1 MAKKKLARPTLSIGI
16 IYKNEIRCLERCL
29 SSLAPLRK
37 RVPCELIMADTGSE
51 DGSREIAARHAD
63 VLFDFPWVD
72 DFSAARNAVLEKATG
87 EWYLSIDA
95 DEWLDKD
102 ISELAG
108 FFHGSYAK
116 SGEIV
121 SLIVRNYYLS
131 DSDSEYADIQGLRLV
146 RRMPWTKFEGRIHE
160 RFVPPAGR
168 GWNITTLGRTVL
180 HHDGYVCLNE
190 GHGEEKLER
199 NLTLLRKELE
209 DAPEDLNVLLQY
221 MESGRDT
228 SDWYDVLKKAVELVE
243 RKCPLWDYDGPVIF
257 RHAVMDA
264 FERKLPEFEEW
275 IARSETWFP
284 NSFFTRIDVE
294 YLACGHSWEK
304 KDYADCVRRGKRYL
318 QAMKDYR
325 NNRGERL
332 TLMSSALLFG
342 SVHDEQ
348 QIRIYMAR
356 AWVEEGEHQKAL
368 QLLER
373 LDGIL
378 TDETHAKH
386 LLSALSRIQ
395 AESTCDT
402 SIVIRRIFKSDC
414 QNVYLNAVPSR
425 SDSGLTTGN
434 QCICGNDSSNLEQ
447 SQMKVER
454 AAEHFQS
461 MFMQE
466 GMRLFSREYREKEQ
480 GAKYYYHP
488 AYTLFLPLS
497 EECDLG
503 RAAAVLETGD
513 LNEIKKWLVKVEEWS
528 RFPMEALFHAI
539 SLGLDFPVEGI
550 DFSQEEMS
558 ALVSMFDW
566 KADGDGMAVARFF
579 VKSEKALLEKELG
592 QETLKKENL
601 PLLQSKHQFGWH
613 CVRAFEALETGDF
626 TKYVRELRESLEENP
641 NMSDMVEYLV
651 NHTPQ
656 LQERKRRKEEASA
669 ELLALAEQVKMI
681 LANYE
686 PDNPTVA
693 ALKSSPAYQKVAWLL
708 EEEAG

>member
-16 IYKNEIRCLERCL
+16 IFKNEIRCLERCL

-37 RVPCELIMADTGSE
+37 QVPCELIMADTGSD

-72 DFSAARNAVLEKATG
+72 DFSAARNAVLKKATG

-102 ISELAG
+102 ISELADFFQNFQVKGGGIG
-108 FFHGSYAK
+108 FPEK

-121 SLIVRNYYLS
+121 SLTVRNYYLS

-160 RFVPPAGR
+160 RFVPSAGH

-190 GHGEEKLER
+190 GRGDEKLER
-199 NLTLLRKELE
+199 NLTLLRKEL
-209 DAPEDLNVLLQY
+209 DDTPGDLNVLLQY
-221 MESGRDT
+221 VESGRGA
-228 SDWYDVLKKAVELVE
+228 SDWNDVLKKAAELVE

-264 FERKLPEFEEW
+264 FERKLPELEEW
-275 IARSETWFP
+275 IAHSETWFP
-284 NSFFTRIDVE
+284 NSFFTRIDVQ

-304 KDYADCVRRGKRYL
+304 KDYADCLRRGERYL
-318 QAMKDYR
+318 RAMEDYR

-356 AWVEEGEHQKAL
+356 AWVEEGKYRKAL
-368 QLLER
+368 QLLEG
-373 LDGIL
+373 LDGTL
-378 TDETHAKH
+378 TDETHARH
-386 LLSALSRIQ
+386 LLYALSRIQ
-395 AESTCDT
+395 AESRCDT
-402 SIVIRRIFKSDC
+402 SIVIRRI
-414 QNVYLNAVPSR
+414 
-425 SDSGLTTGN
+425 
-434 QCICGNDSSNLEQ
+434 CGNGGSNLEQ
-447 SQMKVER
+447 GQTKLEH
-454 AAEHFQS
+454 ANEHFRS

-466 GMRLFSREYREKEQ
+466 SMRLFSREYKEKEQ
-480 GAKYYYHP
+480 GAKYYYRP
-488 AYTLFLPLS
+488 AYTLFLSLS

-503 RAAAVLETGD
+503 RAAAVLETDD
-513 LNEIKKWLVKVEEWS
+513 LNEIKKLLVKVEEWL
-528 RFPMEALFHAI
+528 RFPIEALCHAI

-558 ALVSMFDW
+558 VLVNAFDW
-566 KADGDGMAVARFF
+566 KADGNGMAVARFF
-579 VKSEKALLEKELG
+579 AKTEKAFLEKKFG
-592 QETLKKENL
+592 QEVMKKENL
-601 PLLQSKHQFGWH
+601 SLLQNEHRFGWH
-613 CVRAFEALETGDF
+613 CVRAFEELESEDF
-626 TKYVRELRESLEENP
+626 AGYVRELREGLEGNP
-641 NMSDMVEYLV
+641 KMSGMVEYLMK
-651 NHTPQ
+651 HTPQ
-656 LQERKRRKEEASA
+656 LQEKKRRKEEAPA
-669 ELLALAEQVKMI
+669 ELIALAEQVKMI
-681 LANYE
+681 LASYE

-693 ALKSSPAYQKVAWLL
+693 ALKNSPAYQKVAWLL